1 MAPTGSN
8 DGKAWIARSLG
19 SGVVRA
25 IAYHFTLVFLIPIG
39 IPLAAA
45 YAGYLANLPW
55 MYIVVAASLCF
66 GGIST
71 GLVRLSE
78 WMEKGRV
85 DGKLQFSSIN
95 VGVDVQGKGF
105 FLGVNLVSKAAVP
118 IDVAFEEIRTRIESI
133 VPMQTQFAIKD
144 FTVPPEGNAFM
155 NDHLIVVASPT
166 PPARLHGLAEFK
178 IKYGKRG
185 NLKYEL
191 NIKKAVTLAFD
202 AQGNLHGNWNDTL

>member
-1 MAPTGSN
+1 MAPTDSN

-19 SGVVRA
+19 SGFVRA

-45 YAGYLANLPW
+45 YAGYVAHLPW
-55 MYIVVAASLCF
+55 MYIIVAASLCF
-66 GGIST
+66 GGVST

-85 DGKLQFSSIN
+85 DGKLQFASIN

-105 FLGVNLVSKAAVP
+105 FFGVNLISKAAVP
-118 IDVAFEEIRTRIESI
+118 IDVVFEEIRTRIEST
-133 VPMQTQFAIKD
+133 VPAQTQFDIKE
-144 FTVPPEGNAFM
+144 FTIQPEGSGFM

-178 IKYGKRG
+178 ITYGKRG
-185 NLKYEL
+185 NLKYKL
-191 NIKKAVTLAFD
+191 NIKKAVILAFD
-202 AQGNLHGNWNDTL
+202 AEGKIHGNWNDTL